1 MTEVLSNF
9 SMLES
14 GEFDEL
20 HSRLTEVLIQHD
32 LEGLGRWSAPTAR
45 FNMVPFG
52 GMQLCYVAFGSEVQV
67 RPKHLETFVVVQ
79 IPLTGQVIVQ
89 TGNTEVVSGLNMA
102 SVPDPDE
109 DLCMRTLG
117 ESAHLVIRFERLALE
132 KQLRRLIGA
141 HDLGPLRFATG
152 LDLTTSASQAWLTS
166 VKTLLEDLNN
176 AATSRNPLIQKQT
189 EQLLMSQLLLAL
201 PHSASAAM
209 LNDPVPSTPRAIQEA
224 DDLIVNHALDLS
236 SVGEIAES
244 VGLSIRSLQDGFC
257 RYLDT
262 TPLDRLR
269 TQKMIG
275 VRAQLL
281 AADRTTTTVSKVA
294 TRWGFNHF
302 GRFSLQYKQQWG
314 ELPSETLRK

>member
-1 MTEVLSNF
+1 
-9 SMLES
+9 
-14 GEFDEL
+14 
-20 HSRLTEVLIQHD
+20 
-32 LEGLGRWSAPTAR
+32 
-45 FNMVPFG
+45 MVRPDRTIDMAPFG
-52 GMQLCYVAFGSEVQV
+52 SLQLCYLAFGSEVQV
-67 RPKHLETFVVVQ
+67 RPKHLETFAVVQ

-89 TGNTEVVSGLNMA
+89 TGNTEVVSGSHMA
-102 SVPDPDE
+102 SVPDPDQ
-109 DLCMRTLG
+109 DLCMRTMG
-117 ESAHLVIRFERLALE
+117 ESSHLIIRLERQALE
-132 KQLRRLIGA
+132 KQLRRLIGPNNF
-141 HDLGPLRFATG
+141 GPLRFATG

-166 VKTLLEDLNN
+166 VRTLLEDLNSD
-176 AATSRNPLIQKQT
+176 ATFRNPLIQNQT

-201 PHSASAAM
+201 PHSASSAM

-224 DDLIVNHALDLS
+224 DDLIANHARDLS

-269 TQKMIG
+269 NQKMIG

-281 AADRTTTTVSKVA
+281 AADRTTTTVSAVA
-294 TRWGFNHF
+294 TRWGFHHF